1 MLARLNLDAAKW
13 LALAAMVCDHIN
25 KYLFNG
31 TIPYL
36 FEIGRLAM
44 PLFVLVLAFKL
55 ADADRP
61 TYLRVLKRLLVAAVI
76 ASPIFIALGGL
87 GGGYFPLNILWTLAT
102 LVACLYVLAGNA
114 NAVDTLICASVAGI
128 AGYGAWAFMEF
139 GGPAIWLG
147 VTAFLYAKTKKGA
160 WLVGLVAAC
169 ASGYLVNGNWWAL
182 AALPVLVASG
192 LIPWRLPRMKWFFY
206 AFYPAHLV
214 VIWLARI
221 PMSKAGYLFF
231 T

>member
-1 MLARLNLDAAKW
+1 MQARVNLDAAKW
-13 LALAAMVCDHIN
+13 IALAAMVCDHIN

-31 TIPYL
+31 TLPYM

-55 ADADRP
+55 ADADRL
-61 TYLRVLKRLLVAAVI
+61 THLRVLKRLLAAALI

-102 LVACLYVLAGNA
+102 LVACLYLLAGGKTA
-114 NAVDTLICASVAGI
+114 AETTIGVFVAGM

-147 VTAFLYAKTKKGA
+147 VTAFLYARSKKVF
-160 WLVGLVAAC
+160 WLAGLIASC
-169 ASGYLVNGNWWAL
+169 ASCYLVNGNWWAL
-182 AALPVLVASG
+182 AAVPAFAASG
-192 LIPWRLPRMKWFFY
+192 LIPWRLPRLKWFFY
-206 AFYPAHLV
+206 AFYPAHLA